1 MFYSAFKIILYFRP
15 VFNKYKYHFLLHFV
29 ILIWGFTG
37 ILGVL
42 INLEAFTLVWHRV
55 LIASIAL
62 FIFLLATKK
71 PFKLPSKKRLY
82 QILFVGVIVALHWLT
97 FYKSI
102 QLSTASLGI
111 LCLSTTTLHVAWLEP
126 LINKKPFS
134 YQEFILGIVVIFGIY
149 IVSSD
154 FSPQDYIALAYGL
167 CSALFAAGFAVFNA
181 KLAKDTAPSLISF
194 YELISAF
201 LFISIVLFFKSELTI
216 DLFIMTWSDFL
227 WLLFLGVVCTSF
239 AFLATIKV
247 IKKLGTFTVSLSIN
261 LEPIYTIALAVV
273 ILNEDKLLNSKFYY
287 GASVIILVVIA
298 NAVLKSMNKKPL
310 LKLKK
315 TN

>member
-1 MFYSAFKIILYFRP
+1 MFR
-15 VFNKYKYHFLLHFV
+15 KYKYHFLLHFV

-55 LIASIAL
+55 LIAFIAL
-62 FIFLLATKK
+62 FIFLLIMKK
-71 PFKLPSKKRLY
+71 SFALPSKKRLF
-82 QILFVGVIVALHWLT
+82 QVLFVGVIVALHWLT

-134 YQEFILGIVVIFGIY
+134 YQELILGVIVIFGIY

-154 FSPQDYIALAYGL
+154 FSAQDYLALVYGL
-167 CSALFAAGFAVFNA
+167 ASALFAAVFAVFNA
-181 KLAKDTAPSLISF
+181 KLAKDTPPSLISF

-201 LFISIVLFFKSELTI
+201 VFISIILFFQNKLTF
-216 DLFIMTWSDFL
+216 DLFIMTWSDFF
-227 WLLFLGVVCTSF
+227 WLLFLGIICTSF

-247 IKKLGTFTVSLSIN
+247 IKILGTFTVSLSIN
-261 LEPIYTIALAVV
+261 LEPVYTIALAVV
-273 ILNEDKLLNSKFYY
+273 ILNEDQLLNSKFYY

-298 NAVLKSMNKKPL
+298 NAVLKSINKRPT
-310 LKLKK
+310 LKFKK